1 MPRQR
6 PRILTA
12 VAAVAAVAALAGAA
26 VISMP
31 ARATPPSPDV
41 STTILARSLFDRIQ
55 VRAHADTAD
64 RWRALLKTHG
74 QSDVN
79 VVDNKLPP
87 GATTG
92 WHSHPGPSLIL
103 VVAGSV
109 TNYPAADPRCRPRVY
124 PAGSTPRLPATVP
137 PSGRASRRTS
147 GQATVT
153 TSFPWACPSPRWR
166 RASAASV
173 SG

>member
-6 PRILTA
+6 TRILTA

-26 VISMP
+26 AISMP

-41 STTILARSLFDRIQ
+41 STTILARSLFDRIH

-74 QSDVN
+74 QSDVY

-87 GATTG
+87 G
-92 WHSHPGPSLIL
+92 
-103 VVAGSV
+103 
-109 TNYPAADPRCRPRVY
+109 RP
-124 PAGSTPRLPATVP
+124 PAGIRIPAP
-137 PSGRASRRTS
+137 A
-147 GQATVT
+147 
-153 TSFPWACPSPRWR
+153 
-166 RASAASV
+166 
-173 SG
+173 